1 VFDRNKKIAAS
12 NPLCPGWPTTF
23 FVYHN
28 KIVLHSDLREPDSE
42 HTNEDDSTAYDFCN
56 KISKEGN
63 ILAVFVGGE
72 EMPSQEIFKALNP
85 IDLSS
90 AQIELPLHNIHT
102 NEVVNVLFVC
112 FSKAYRRLL
121 ILLISIYGK
130 KKIFINNEILN
141 LYALNKVY

>member
-1 VFDRNKKIAAS
+1 MGPNQYLIRAS
-12 NPLCPGWPTTF
+12 LPHF

-28 KIVLHSDLREPDSE
+28 KILLHLDLREPGSE
-42 HTNEDDSTAYDFCN
+42 HTNEEDSTAYDFCN
-56 KISKEGN
+56 KISNEGN

-72 EMPSQEIFKALNP
+72 DIPSQEIFKALNP

-102 NEVVNVLFVC
+102 NEVVSVWFIC

-130 KKIFINNEILN
+130 KNVHEQLN
-141 LYALNKVY
+141 SKCIWIKHLFKHIR

>member
-1 VFDRNKKIAAS
+1 MYLKLA
-12 NPLCPGWPTTF
+12 F

-28 KIVLHSDLREPDSE
+28 KIVLPSDLREPASE
-42 HTNEDDSTAYDFCN
+42 HTNEDDSAAYDLFN

-63 ILAVFVGGE
+63 ILAIFVGDE

-102 NEVVNVLFVC
+102 NEVVNVLFTC

-130 KKIFINNEILN
+130 TNI
-141 LYALNKVY
+141 YS